1 MARSAFP
8 WEKPVIKTRIALIA
22 GLAASLIAV
31 DAIAC
36 AGSLHRMG
44 MGVSYRTYS
53 VPLPGSVL
61 IYGHGMGAQQL
72 AWALARSGH
81 GVKLIGDDGKLKS
94 EIDSGAYDVIIAS
107 YSELPIVRTKTISAV
122 NAPSVLPIAQDAV
135 EEAQA
140 RNEYKRVMHAQKHE
154 IKHYLKAIHLTLKQR
169 G

>member
-1 MARSAFP
+1 MAPAAFSQ
-8 WEKPVIKTRIALIA
+8 EKSVIKMRLALVTA
-22 GLAASLIAV
+22 LATLPLTV
-31 DAIAC
+31 DAFAC

-61 IYGHGMGAQQL
+61 IYGHGIGAQQL
-72 AWALARSGH
+72 AWGLARSGH
-81 GVKLIGDDGKLKS
+81 GVRLVSDDASLQS
-94 EIDSGAYDVIIAS
+94 EIGSGDYDVVIAS
-107 YSELPIVRTKTISAV
+107 YSELSTVKTRTISSV
-122 NAPSVLPIAQDAV
+122 NAPTVLPIAQDAV

-140 RNEYKRVMHAQKHE
+140 RNEYKRVMHAKKHE